1 MTMYSNNIK
10 NNRYDFLT
18 LTAANGECGTV
29 QLYLCAWQ
37 GRGRTMIMCA
47 GWREVHIIF
56 GYIGGEYSSTDPV
69 TQKSYR

>member
-1 MTMYSNNIK
+1 MRLEEKAALQAAFVQSLDDNVFQQNQ

-29 QLYLCAWQ
+29 QLYLCKWQ

-47 GWREVHIIF
+47 VWRKEHVGI
-56 GYIGGEYSSTDPV
+56 
-69 TQKSYR
+69 